1 MSHPPQTCRLV
12 NVLDDFNLGGVSR
25 ALAVFDSPAVAALV
39 AAEVRAVHPEA
50 LVAPRIDADILVLHF
65 PPNWRRLAW
74 VASLRWR
81 NPGVRLVW
89 VEHSYT
95 GAWEA
100 RKVHAPARFHAM
112 LRLAYRM
119 ADRVVCVSEGQAAWL
134 RRVAG
139 LGGSAVSVIH
149 PYVAN
154 PGLGALDLPR
164 GDGPLRIGA
173 YGRFCEQK
181 GFDQLIRAH
190 RAGAMPGTQLR
201 IGGFGPDAP
210 ALHALAGGDPAITFT
225 GQVTDVAAF
234 LSQCDV
240 VAVPS
245 RWEAY
250 GMVANEARE
259 AGRPILVAPVDGLPE
274 QVGAAGMVV
283 DFADGDAVRAAVDRL
298 RAADLAAMGH
308 AGRLSTLDCGAA
320 RQAQWAALIA
330 SLAGVMSR
338 AA

>member
-1 MSHPPQTCRLV
+1 
-12 NVLDDFNLGGVSR
+12 
-25 ALAVFDSPAVAALV
+25 
-39 AAEVRAVHPEA
+39 
-50 LVAPRIDADILVLHF
+50 VAPRIDADIIVLHF

-74 VASLRWR
+74 VAALRWR
-81 NPGVRLVW
+81 NPGARLVW

-100 RKVHAPARFHAM
+100 RKVPAPARFHAM
-112 LRLAYRM
+112 LRMAYRM
-119 ADRVVCVSEGQAAWL
+119 VDRVVCVSAGQAAWL
-134 RRVAG
+134 RSVTG
-139 LGGSAVSVIH
+139 LGDAAVSVIH

-164 GDGPLRIGA
+164 GDDPLRIGA

-181 GFDQLIRAH
+181 GFDQLIRSH

-201 IGGFGPDAP
+201 IGGFGPDAA
-210 ALHALAGGDPAITFT
+210 ALQALAGGDPAIEFT
-225 GQVTDVAAF
+225 GQVSDVADF

-274 QVGAAGMVV
+274 QVGAAGMIV

-298 RAADLAAMGH
+298 RAMDLSVMGR

-320 RQAQWAALIA
+320 RQMQWAALIA
-330 SLAGVMSR
+330 GLAGATAQVV
-338 AA
+338 